1 VIAKVFIDSDV
12 LIDIATEREPF
23 FPASQAVFS
32 LAESGVFLAYTS
44 PNSITN
50 IYYILTKLSSA
61 SKARVFIRKTL
72 EIVRVADV
80 DHDSVLQAL
89 ESKFFDFE
97 DGVQNYCALRNR
109 CDYIITRNIRDYEF
123 SEIRVLDPKE
133 MLLLHKKNT

>member
-1 VIAKVFIDSDV
+1 MIAKVFIDSDV